1 MPPFFR
7 TFLLLISCI
16 VMYSCSLMP
25 NEIKTAERIMES
37 DPDSA
42 LHILQHMHT
51 DKLMLSSSDRA
62 LYGLLYF
69 QALDNN
75 KMKLQPDSLIN
86 YSLDYYQ
93 HSNDKSRLALCYFYK
108 ARIYKTAQ
116 QYDQATVLYL
126 KALDNIQDKK
136 DYTMLGKIYTDMG
149 EICSIQKDFTESLLK
164 YQLAVKCFN
173 LAGKTNDASYS
184 ILDIGRTY
192 RLIKDYKGALKYYRM
207 ALVRPADSIFY
218 GVANQEIGINYY
230 SAKQYDSAQH
240 YLRKSLNFPFKSTSY
255 AIRCF
260 YLADLFFDIE
270 KYDSAYLYASKALK
284 YPANFFTQRECYRLL
299 ANTEYIKG
307 NFKQMAV
314 FMTHFQSS
322 SDSVRKIETQTK
334 ITVLENLH
342 QTSQAAGKTK
352 HYLLILG
359 LILPIIILVSLFIFF
374 RLRKRNEG
382 KVKQLEE
389 AVVQINHKQNLLV
402 SSLIQKIE
410 ESRSIQATTYK
421 KSSFLQ
427 RKQMDKELYIACLY
441 LNDWD
446 AFKKLMNKTFNNL
459 ISSLESNYSDI
470 TRKELIWCCLFL
482 LDVPTPEMAL
492 VLDSQPNSLYKLK
505 SRLTQKMNLKST
517 KELDLLLK
525 EKSVGK

>member
-7 TFLLLISCI
+7 SFLLLISCI

-37 DPDSA
+37 NPDSA

-69 QALDNN
+69 QALDKN
-75 KMKLQPDSLIN
+75 KMSLQPDSLIN

-136 DYTMLGKIYTDMG
+136 DYTMLGKIYAAMG
-149 EICSIQKDFTESLLK
+149 DICSFQQDFKESREK
-164 YQLAVKCFN
+164 YQQSVNYFSQAK
-173 LAGKTNDASYS
+173 KPIDASYI

-192 RLIKDYKGALKYYRM
+192 RFVKDYKSAHKYSLRALAQTK
-207 ALVRPADSIFY
+207 DSILRGDAF
-218 GVANQEIGINYY
+218 QEIGINYY
-230 SAKQYDSAQH
+230 WAKQYDSARY
-240 YLRKSLNFPFKSTSY
+240 YLRKSIQYPYKSTNY

-260 YLADLFFDIE
+260 NLADLFFDIAQ
-270 KYDSAYLYASKALK
+270 YDSAYKYSTIALK
-284 YPANFFTQRECYRLL
+284 YPSNFVTQRECNRLL
-299 ANTEYIKG
+299 ANTEYLKG

-314 FMTHFQSS
+314 YMTRFQSC
-322 SDSVRKIETQTK
+322 SDSVRKIESQTK

-342 QTSQAAGKTK
+342 QTSETANKTK
-352 HYLLILG
+352 KYLIVLGWLIP
-359 LILPIIILVSLFIFF
+359 LIVLISLFVLY
-374 RLRKRNEG
+374 RLRKRNKG
-382 KVKQLEE
+382 KEKQLEE
-389 AVVQINHKQNLLV
+389 AVVQINQKQNLLV

-410 ESRSIQATTYK
+410 ESRSIQVAEYK

-427 RKQMDKELYIACLY
+427 RKQMDKELYITCLY

-517 KELDLLLK
+517 KELDQLLK